1 MDSQKHKQ
9 EIKNALE
16 DLVDNID
23 NMYFILRNELEE
35 EILQRKEKIEKIDE
49 DTNKIYELLLQ
60 GNQGNVLKLIR
71 KSLPVRIRLFN
82 KISIGAYGV
91 FKPGQYFVDFYFNHN
106 PYYSFQRFFVVG
118 EVKEILKYKE

>member
-9 EIKNALE
+9 DIKTTLE

-35 EILQRKEKIEKIDE
+35 EILQRKAKIEKIDE
-49 DTNKIYELLLQ
+49 ETNKIYNLLLQ
-60 GNQGNVLKLIR
+60 GNQENVLKLII
-71 KSLPVRIRLFN
+71 KSLPLRIRLFN
-82 KISIGAYGV
+82 KISIRSYGV
-91 FKPGQYFVDFYFNHN
+91 FKTGQYFVDFYFNHN
-106 PYYSFQRFFVVG
+106 PYYSFQRFFMLS